1 MSALRIVALAD
12 ELVDSDWQHHLA
24 LLVALYAGSFAALVT
39 QCFCGCLLP
48 SRFRRALILAG
59 AFLLVVAFTVSA
71 HLASVLRRR
80 AAAALHLPSSV
91 K

>member
-1 MSALRIVALAD
+1 MSVLRIAALA
-12 ELVDSDWQHHLA
+12 EQLVDSDWQHHLA
-24 LLVALYAGSFAALVT
+24 LLVALYTGSLAALAA

-48 SRFRRALILAG
+48 ARFRRALVLAG

-80 AAAALHLPSSV
+80 AAAALHL
-91 K
+91 